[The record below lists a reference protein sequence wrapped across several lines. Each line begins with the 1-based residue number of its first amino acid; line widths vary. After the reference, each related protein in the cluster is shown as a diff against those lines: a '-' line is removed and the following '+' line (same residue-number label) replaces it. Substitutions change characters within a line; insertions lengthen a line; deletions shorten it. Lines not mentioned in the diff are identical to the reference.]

1 MSTKTILITGGAQGI
16 GRGCVEHFL
25 KSGWNVT
32 AVDIRP
38 MESGERLES
47 VHGDTSLE
55 ATARLA
61 MAKTIERFGRLDA
74 LINNAGVGT
83 RGKFNI
89 EELTLEEWSRV
100 LGINLTGY
108 FLMAKHA
115 APFLRKA
122 KGAIVNIAS
131 TRALMSERDT
141 EAYAAS
147 KGGVV
152 ALTHALAVSL
162 GPDVRVNCISP
173 GWIETRKEAKH
184 SDADRLQHPAGRV
197 GVPQD
202 IAELADYL
210 ISAGFVTGQN
220 FVADGGMTKKM
231 IYVE

>member
-1 MSTKTILITGGAQGI
+1 MRTKTILITGGAQGI
-16 GRGCVEHFL
+16 GHGCAEHFL

-32 AVDIRP
+32 AVDIQP
-38 MESGERLES
+38 IESSDRLE
-47 VHGDTSLE
+47 VVRGDTSLE
-55 ATARLA
+55 ATAKLA
-61 MAKTIERFGRLDA
+61 VAKTIERFGRLDA
-74 LINNAGVGT
+74 LVNNAGVGT
-83 RGKFNI
+83 RGNFKV
-89 EELTLEEWSRV
+89 EELSLEEWNRV

-115 APFLRKA
+115 AQFLRKT

-162 GPDVRVNCISP
+162 SPDVRVNCISP
-173 GWIETRKEAKH
+173 GWIETHGGAKH

-210 ISAGFVTGQN
+210 IAAGFVTGQN

-231 IYVE
+231 IYAE

>member
-1 MSTKTILITGGAQGI
+1 MNAKTILITGGAQGI
-16 GRGCVEHFL
+16 GRGCAEHFL
-25 KSGWNVT
+25 KAGWNV
-32 AVDIRP
+32 AAMDVQP
-38 MESGERLES
+38 MESGERLEA
-47 VHGDTSLE
+47 VCGDTSIE
-55 ATARLA
+55 SCAQQAVEITV
-61 MAKTIERFGRLDA
+61 ERFGRLDA
-74 LINNAGVGT
+74 LINNAGVSVI
-83 RGKFNI
+83 GKFKL
-89 EELTLEEWSRV
+89 EELPLDEWNSV

-115 APFLRKA
+115 APFLRKT
-122 KGAIVNIAS
+122 KGAIVNVAS
-131 TRALMSERDT
+131 TRALMSEPGS

-173 GWIETRKEAKH
+173 GWIETRNDAMH

-210 ISAGFVTGQN
+210 LSAGFVNGQN
-220 FVADGGMTKKM
+220 FIADGGMTRKM

>member
-1 MSTKTILITGGAQGI
+1 MKTILITGGAQGI

-32 AVDIRP
+32 AVDIQ
-38 MESGERLES
+38 EIQSGERLES
-47 VHGDTSLE
+47 VPGDTSLE
-55 ATARLA
+55 STAKQA
-61 MAKTIERFGRLDA
+61 MEKIIERFGQLDA

-83 RGKFNI
+83 HGKFNV
-89 EELTLEEWSRV
+89 ETLPLEEWNRV

-122 KGAIVNIAS
+122 KGVIVNVAS

-173 GWIETRKEAKH
+173 GWIETRNDAKH
-184 SDADRLQHPAGRV
+184 SEADRLQHPAGRV

-220 FVADGGMTKKM
+220 FVVDGGMTKKM
-231 IYVE
+231 IYEE

>member
-1 MSTKTILITGGAQGI
+1 MKNKTILITGGTQGI
-16 GRGCVEHFL
+16 GRGCVDYFL

-32 AVDIRP
+32 AVDIQP
-38 MESGERLES
+38 MESGERLEF
-47 VHGDTSLE
+47 VRGDTSLE
-55 ATARLA
+55 ETARQA
-61 MAKTIERFGRLDA
+61 TAKTIERFGRLDA
-74 LINNAGVGT
+74 LINNAGIGMI
-83 RGKFNI
+83 GKFNV
-89 EELTLEEWSRV
+89 EELPLEEWNRV

-115 APFLRKA
+115 APFLRKT
-122 KGAIVNIAS
+122 KGVIVNIAS
-131 TRALMSERDT
+131 TRALMSEKDS

-173 GWIETRKEAKH
+173 GWIETRKDAKH

-202 IAELADYL
+202 IAGLADYL
-210 ISAGFVTGQN
+210 ISAGFVTGQIGRAH
-220 FVADGGMTKKM
+220 V
-231 IYVE
+231 

>member
-1 MSTKTILITGGAQGI
+1 MKTILITGGAYGI
-16 GRGCVEHFL
+16 GRGCVDYFL
-25 KSGWNVT
+25 SKGWNVT
-32 AVDIRP
+32 AVDLQP
-38 MESGERLES
+38 MESGERLEA
-47 VHGDTSLE
+47 VRGDTSLE
-55 ATARLA
+55 ETAKQSVA
-61 MAKTIERFGRLDA
+61 AAIKRFGQIDA
-74 LINNAGVGT
+74 LINNAGVST
-83 RGKFNI
+83 LGKFNV
-89 EELTLEEWSRV
+89 ETLPLEEWNRV

-108 FLMAKHA
+108 FLMSKHA
-115 APFLRKA
+115 ALFLRKT

-131 TRALMSERDT
+131 TRAQMSEPDS

-152 ALTHALAVSL
+152 SLTHALAVSL
-162 GPDVRVNCISP
+162 GPDIRVNCISP
-173 GWIETRKEAKH
+173 GWIETRPDAVH

-220 FVADGGMTKKM
+220 FTADGGMTKKM

>member
-1 MSTKTILITGGAQGI
+1 VDYFL
-16 GRGCVEHFL
+16 GR
-25 KSGWNVT
+25 GWNVA
-32 AVDIRP
+32 AVDVQP
-38 MESGERLES
+38 MEPSDHLEF
-47 VHGDTSLE
+47 VNGDTALE
-55 ATARLA
+55 ETAQRA
-61 MAKTIERFGRLDA
+61 VACAVARFGRLDA
-74 LINNAGVGT
+74 LINNAGVSTLGT
-83 RGKFNI
+83 FNL
-89 EELTLEEWSRV
+89 EKLPLEEWNRV

-115 APFLRKA
+115 APELRKT
-122 KGAIVNIAS
+122 KGAIVNVAS
-131 TRALMSERDT
+131 TRAQMSEPDS

-173 GWIETRKEAKH
+173 GWIETNEAAVH
-184 SDADRLQHPAGRV
+184 SEADRMQHPVGRV

-202 IAELADYL
+202 IAELADCL

-220 FVADGGMTKKM
+220 VTVDGGMTKKM

>member
-173 GWIETRKEAKH
+173 GWIETNKDNKH
-184 SDADRLQHPAGRV
+184 SKADRLQHPAGRV

-210 ISAGFVTGQN
+210 ISAGFLTGQN

-231 IYVE
+231 IYVD